1 MYWCPLAMTDGAIKT
16 LKIFG
21 DQNNSHV
28 TEALLRMTSRNPDY
42 FWTSG
47 KILIFGHFF
56 LNFEIHKVDTIG

>member
-21 DQNNSHV
+21 DQNNSNV
-28 TEALLRMTSRNPDY
+28 REALLKMTSRNPDY

-47 KILIFGHFF
+47 KILVFRHDE
-56 LNFEIHKVDTIG
+56 NEIYL